1 MLRLNGGNT
10 VTLGRTEVQNPELRF
25 PSGFTT
31 FSESSLG
38 TCPESHFER
47 QESGFRDREI
57 DQYQAAFSPS
67 TRGTYEPSTIP
78 NLPLINCLKFWYSL
92 PSMQILTRLLKMYHI
107 LRQIKNELYTF
118 FTCGY
123 RAYLKDKKENLMG
136 VCQVFSF
143 AYDYFPR

>member
-57 DQYQAAFSPS
+57 NTKQRLVQVHVV
-67 TRGTYEPSTIP
+67 RM
-78 NLPLINCLKFWYSL
+78 SL
-92 PSMQILTRLLKMYHI
+92 QRFQIFR
-107 LRQIKNELYTF
+107 
-118 FTCGY
+118 
-123 RAYLKDKKENLMG
+123 
-136 VCQVFSF
+136 
-143 AYDYFPR
+143 